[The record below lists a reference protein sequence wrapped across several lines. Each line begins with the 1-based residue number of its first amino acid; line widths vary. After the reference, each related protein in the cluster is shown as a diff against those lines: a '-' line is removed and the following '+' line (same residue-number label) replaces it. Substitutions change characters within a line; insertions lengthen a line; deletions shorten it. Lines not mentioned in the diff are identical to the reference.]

1 MNSFFEYL
9 SGGNTSKDLSS
20 AAEAKTEEIFN
31 SFLSRLKGES
41 KASGGA
47 FLFSPE
53 GALQSYLR
61 EVEDGVLLYLVL
73 GQFDLVIAASAFQ
86 DSAESLGAEDGL
98 SLKLSSFVYST
109 SPVSRIRSSIR
120 VMFVRA
126 SVEMFRLIDAV
137 LQRLGDERD
146 NGHPS
151 KLVRSVMV
159 NQGRALRAKMKR
171 PLPFIFL
178 PVIDDYT
185 NAVSHLSIEQIRMQQ
200 SFDAEKTT
208 AQKKP
213 TTTTSSSGSGKTKEK
228 IFVAIRVSKC
238 GSAQVNGDYI
248 LTSGATEFDVVEGTG
263 PSDICFSNSA
273 GFQLSRNERPLL
285 KGLSPAQSQESILDT
300 RIFDWFVINPMLSTS
315 YYSCSTFY
323 ESTLPPLRFVL

>member
-9 SGGNTSKDLSS
+9 SGGNTSKDLSA

-31 SFLSRLKGES
+31 SFLARLQRES
-41 KASGGA
+41 KASGGP
-47 FLFSPE
+47 FLYSPE

-61 EVEDGVLLYLVL
+61 EIEDGVLLYLVL
-73 GQFDLVIAASAFQ
+73 AQFDLVHAAAAFQ

-109 SPVSRIRSSIR
+109 SPISRIRSSIR

-126 SVEMFRLIDAV
+126 SVEMFRLIDTV
-137 LQRLGDERD
+137 LQRLGDERE

-159 NQGRALRAKMKR
+159 SQGRVLRAKMKR
-171 PLPFIFL
+171 PMSFIFL

-185 NAVSHLSIEQIRMQQ
+185 NAVAHLSMEQIRMQQ
-200 SFDAEKTT
+200 SFAAEKATSQGNP
-208 AQKKP
+208 AAI
-213 TTTTSSSGSGKTKEK
+213 SSSGSVKLKERNL
-228 IFVAIRVSKC
+228 IAIRVSRC
-238 GSAQVNGDYI
+238 GSTQINGDYI

-263 PSDICFSNSA
+263 PSDICFSNPA
-273 GFQLSRNERPLL
+273 GFQLSRTERPLI
-285 KGLSPAQSQESILDT
+285 KGLSTAQAQESMLDT
-300 RIFDWFVINPMLSTS
+300 RIFDWFIINPMLSTS

-323 ESTLPPLRFVL
+323 ESTLPPLRFV